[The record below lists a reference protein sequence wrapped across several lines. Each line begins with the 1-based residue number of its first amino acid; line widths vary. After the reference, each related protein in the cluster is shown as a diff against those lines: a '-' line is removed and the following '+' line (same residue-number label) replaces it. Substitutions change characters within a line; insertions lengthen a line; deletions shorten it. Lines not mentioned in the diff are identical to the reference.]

1 MFHSSAQS
9 DLDRALDVDLDRDPA
24 ILTLLELD
32 FDPAN
37 RCEHSK
43 HHVERNGHRNDE
55 TRFYLVLVWP
65 HCGEATTMIMCAT
78 YIDMMILRDLTVR
91 CVGCGKQ
98 GFPARE
104 AYRVLGDA

>member
-1 MFHSSAQS
+1 MSHTSHH
-9 DLDRALDVDLDRDPA
+9 LALDPGIDRDQD
-24 ILTLLELD
+24 ILTLLDLD
-32 FDPAN
+32 FDPAT

-65 HCGEATTMIMCAT
+65 HCGEASTMIMCAT
-78 YIDMMILRDLTVR
+78 YIDTMILRDLTVR
-91 CVGCGKQ
+91 CVGCGSE
-98 GFPARE
+98 GFAARE